1 MPRNNADFDEGK
13 DHILTWNTASG
24 DTVEQRFPSLAPG
37 VNKSKAVGK
46 YIAAV
51 HGNTDAKPVK
61 GSVKWKDAE

>member
-13 DHILTWNTASG
+13 DHVVTWKMASG
-24 DTVEQRFPSLAPG
+24 DTAEQRFPSLAPG
-37 VNKSKAVGK
+37 ANKKKAVGK

-61 GSVKWKDAE
+61 GSVKWKAAE